1 MQKDIEK
8 DLPEK
13 MKVDEFAIHIGV
25 SRVAVRQAIRT
36 GKIIKGYGKDGG
48 YKMFIYPKIAIEEWR
63 KNYKH
68 VEGQNTELGIALGIL
83 DKKYLDKPKKS
94 EDPAEKTLQDIK
106 KEQIR
111 LKNQLMAVQ
120 LAKETGKLVDA
131 QKVYSML
138 FNVASILRKDLTTLP
153 DRIIADLRS
162 APTDHD
168 AWLILT
174 AAIEQILTDMANMT
188 DEKNLNFT

>member
-8 DLPEK
+8 NLPET
-13 MKVDEFAIHIGV
+13 MKVDEFAIHLGV
-25 SRVAVRQAIRT
+25 SSEAVRKAIRY
-36 GKIIKGYGKDGG
+36 GRIVKGYTKNG
-48 YKMFIYPKIAIEEWR
+48 YKTVVFPKIAIEEWR
-63 KNYKH
+63 ANYKH